1 MGVTPVDSVE
11 GERPGMYTVIIESD
25 DMDEDRWYW
34 SGHANNSVDA
44 LMRAGEARGGLFRL
58 NDETKR
64 YDRMKP

>member
-1 MGVTPVDSVE
+1 
-11 GERPGMYTVIIESD
+11 MYTVIIESD

-64 YDRMKP
+64 YDRMEP